1 MTLSNMPQNSEH
13 QALADDIK
21 QLIEAAK
28 QRTIVK
34 VNAELSLL
42 YWHVGFRINEQIL
55 GGERTQYGKQVIVAL
70 SKQLTESFGKG
81 WSKSNLAQMV
91 KFVQFFP
98 DLEIVQTLSGQ
109 LSWRHSGHHVSGDQS
124 WIFMGTL
131 AEPRSVSSQSLNSK

>member
-1 MTLSNMPQNSEH
+1 M
-13 QALADDIK
+13 ADDIK

-42 YWHVGFRINEQIL
+42 YWHVGFCINEQIL
-55 GGERTQYGKQVIVAL
+55 LGERAQYGKQVIVAL
-70 SKQLTESFGKG
+70 SKQLTDSYGKG

-98 DLEIVQTLSGQ
+98 DLEIIQTLSGQ
-109 LSWRHSGHHVSGDQS
+109 LSWSHFVQLLSIEKQVKREFYIS
-124 WIFMGTL
+124 L
-131 AEPRSVSSQSLNSK
+131 AQQERWSTRTMAQRIEAQLY